1 MTELTR
7 HIQDRIADALEHL
20 SAATQ
25 SDDDYLVGMILSEIE
40 SLHRTA
46 RENGLVIPEVEQALA
61 AAG

>member
-1 MTELTR
+1 MTELAR
-7 HIQDRIADALEHL
+7 HIQDRVTNALERL

-25 SDDDYLVGMILSEIE
+25 SDDDYLIGVTLSEIE

-61 AAG
+61 AVG